1 VFGQP
6 SRMRNKHSTTP
17 DGPASPSPAKQT
29 NGRIKLH
36 HHQALKLC
44 VSIECKQRL
53 GSSSLQHLLDTK
65 SKMSSPN
72 PPPTSSSG

>member
-29 NGRIKLH
+29 KGRIKLH
-36 HHQALKLC
+36 HHQALKLRRA
-44 VSIECKQRL
+44 E
-53 GSSSLQHLLDTK
+53 
-65 SKMSSPN
+65 
-72 PPPTSSSG
+72 